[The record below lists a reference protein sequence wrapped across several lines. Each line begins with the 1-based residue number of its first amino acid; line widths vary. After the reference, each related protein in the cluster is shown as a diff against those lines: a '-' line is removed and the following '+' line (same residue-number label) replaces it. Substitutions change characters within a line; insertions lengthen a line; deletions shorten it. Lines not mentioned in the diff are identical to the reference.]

1 MMPTRKTT
9 KNEKR
14 SVTEGRAR
22 EIAEDMV
29 REAVQQQARDLE
41 AHLNS
46 IHERLVQLETKR

>member
-1 MMPTRKTT
+1 MPIKKTT
-9 KNEKR
+9 KNDKR
-14 SVTEGRAR
+14 TVTEGRAR

-41 AHLNS
+41 THLTS